1 MTKKLLHKSRGVD
14 TASIYKHA
22 WEQYTKLSNHI
33 AKLSNTPERKN
44 KLKIGKKDSITM

>member
-14 TASIYKHA
+14 TTSIYKHA

-44 KLKIGKKDSITM
+44 KLKTGKKDSITM